1 MNRELLAYQMLSTQN
16 SWSEMLPSHVSIYMS
31 LLFKSQYPIGVSFK
45 LAKAEIMMA
54 ARIRSVVTFYNCLH
68 DLNRWG
74 LISWTPAK
82 SPTQDSL
89 VTILTHTKNDTH
101 LQVSAVLS
109 DQVNPKNA
117 ELLTSKIEQVTAAET
132 RYIHTNSS
140 NNNFLNNNSMYL
152 NTESNFDQLDFAA
165 ISKTHAVFSVLPPK
179 LEWVVAFFLAQKQ
192 TQAEAERFFNY
203 NQSKNWMLNKTTPIQ
218 NWGAMARNWISKG
231 YYPNKTNSKSKNSYV
246 HVYNNSTKNYAEP
259 I

>member
-1 MNRELLAYQMLSTQN
+1 MNRELLAYQIINAQDTLC
-16 SWSEMLPSHVSIYMS
+16 EILPSHVSIYMS
-31 LLFKSQYPIGVSFK
+31 LLFKSQYPLGVSFK
-45 LAKAEIMMA
+45 LAKAEIMKG
-54 ARIRSVVTFYNCLH
+54 ARIRSVVTFYNCLR
-68 DLNRWG
+68 DLHRWG

-101 LQVSAVLS
+101 LQVSAVLN

-117 ELLTSKIEQVTAAET
+117 ELLTSKIEQVPSAEI

>member
-31 LLFKSQYPIGVSFK
+31 LLFKSQYPLGVSFK
-45 LAKAEIMMA
+45 LAKAEIMKG
-54 ARIRSVVTFYNCLH
+54 ARIRSVVTFYNCLR
-68 DLNRWG
+68 DLHRWG
-74 LISWTPAK
+74 LISWAPAK
-82 SPTQDSL
+82 SPTHDSL

-101 LQVSAVLS
+101 LQVSAVLN
-109 DQVNPKNA
+109 DQANPKNA
-117 ELLTSKIEQVTAAET
+117 ELLTSKIEQVPATQT
-132 RYIHTNSS
+132 RYIHNNSS
-140 NNNFLNNNSMYL
+140 NNFLNNNSMYL
-152 NTESNFDQLDFAA
+152 NSESNFDQLDFAA

-203 NQSKNWMLNKTTPIQ
+203 NQSKNWMLNKTIPIQ
-218 NWGAMARNWISKG
+218 NWGAMARNWIFKG
-231 YYPNKTNSKSKNSYV
+231 NYPNKTNSKSKNSYV

>member
-1 MNRELLAYQMLSTQN
+1 MNRELIAYELLSKSPVN
-16 SWSEMLPSHVSIYMS
+16 RELLPSHLSIYMV
-31 LLFKSQYPIGVSFK
+31 LLFKYNYPIGANFKVSKFDV
-45 LAKAEIMMA
+45 MNA
-54 ARIRSVVTFYNCLH
+54 ARIKSQVTYFNCMKDLH
-68 DLNRWG
+68 NLG

-82 SPTQDSL
+82 GPTQDSL

-101 LQVSAVLS
+101 LQVSAVLN
-109 DQVNPKNA
+109 DRAIQKKA
-117 ELLTSKIEQVTAAET
+117 ELLTSKIEQVPSAET
-132 RYIHTNSS
+132 RYIHINTS
-140 NNNFLNNNSMYL
+140 NNNFLNNNCMYL
-152 NTESNFDQLDFAA
+152 NTESNFDQLDFSA
-165 ISKTHAVFSVLPPK
+165 ISKTHTVFSVLPPK